1 MRPIRYIGL
10 LVLLLV
16 ALSAFGQNDA
26 RIAAQRKAIAE
37 LEQKIAREEA
47 EKKEQKKAL
56 FGAPLKEN
64 REEKKDSAEEKSAE
78 ESEDQKDTDSK
89 TGE

>member
-47 EKKEQKKAL
+47 EIQQLQKGRSAT
-56 FGAPLKEN
+56 
-64 REEKKDSAEEKSAE
+64 EERA
-78 ESEDQKDTDSK
+78 
-89 TGE
+89 